1 MNKYLLILLFTL
13 LSNSSWATSYNT
25 NSATLTIPVIKV
37 MNGNDTEYYNL
48 VMSLETTLDNVYV
61 FNTTTLTK
69 LENIAEFNEMFD
81 FADNILNLSKVSVIA
96 NDQVIGVF
104 NINMTLEV
112 IFDNII
118 TLHLNSVGIL

>member
-69 LENIAEFNEMFD
+69 LENIAEFNDMFD

-104 NINMTLEV
+104 NINMTLEL

>member
-13 LSNSSWATSYNT
+13 VSNSSWATSYNT

-104 NINMTLEV
+104 NINMTLEL

>member
-37 MNGNDTEYYNL
+37 MNGNDTKYYNL

-69 LENIAEFNEMFD
+69 LENIAEFNDMFD

-104 NINMTLEV
+104 NINMTLEL